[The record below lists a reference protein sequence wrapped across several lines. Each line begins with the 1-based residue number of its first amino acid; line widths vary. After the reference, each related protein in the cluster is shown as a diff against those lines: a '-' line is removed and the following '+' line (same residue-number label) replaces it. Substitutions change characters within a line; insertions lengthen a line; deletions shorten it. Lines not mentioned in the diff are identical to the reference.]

1 MKLWKFGRIL
11 ETGTDSWLRSV
22 DQERLP
28 FAWNFRVGF
37 WGQMEQFNFSGKN
50 GSKYDAVPFVKNAP
64 VELGRLGWLVP
75 RFTKSSTTGEIMFL
89 DMVLFFKALN
99 GLVDIDSVALP
110 TLRNIPR
117 ITRSTS
123 NEAVTYIPK
132 KCKTVTYQRS
142 FFIRSTRVWNV
153 LPQQLRSTTINL
165 QAFRKSLLDYYFL
178 ALTNVYDQ
186 DDTRT
191 WKSICTKC
199 NTARDLSHATY
210 CCVWVLPC

>member
-1 MKLWKFGRIL
+1 MSLMQNWNQVWYQDQRKPTTLTLTLTLTLNEPPKLRCDTPYK
-11 ETGTDSWLRSV
+11 
-22 DQERLP
+22 ERLLLANLLP
-28 FAWNFRVGF
+28 IVYWH
-37 WGQMEQFNFSGKN
+37 E
-50 GSKYDAVPFVKNAP
+50 
-64 VELGRLGWLVP
+64 
-75 RFTKSSTTGEIMFL
+75 FL

-123 NEAVTYIPK
+123 NETVTYIPK

-165 QAFRKSLLDYYFL
+165 PAFRKSLLDYYFL